1 MNKSTHQVCRIL
13 MINAASQFYKQWSD
27 RIRESYLSAAHASN
41 MSVNHVQFLIKL
53 SSLISKSFID
63 TSSSISTSQLL
74 QINESSNFRLFEGNS
89 FSDLSHVSI
98 INVSLLCWCFIC
110 ECCFRCG
117 VWRFLITIQT
127 DNVKSQ
133 SIENS
138 CSWQWL
144 CCGDFFSAHG
154 ILFMMGARVV
164 WDSCLV
170 WCPF

>member
-1 MNKSTHQVCRIL
+1 MIWQYQRIL
-13 MINAASQFYKQWSD
+13 SQCCTCQQHQCQSC
-27 RIRESYLSAAHASN
+27 
-41 MSVNHVQFLIKL
+41 SVLNKI
-53 SSLISKSFID
+53 IFID
-63 TSSSISTSQLL
+63 QQIIHWHLIFHLNISIITNQWILRY
-74 QINESSNFRLFEGNS
+74 FRLFEGNS
-89 FSDLSHVSI
+89 FSSHVSI